1 MVALEQ
7 RIALPDFWE
16 HAQGAQATM
25 RSMARLQESVTTWR
39 GLQKRVASL
48 VDLMELAHR
57 EHDISLQDSFVEELE
72 LVETRLKSLEFELLF
87 SGKYDERNAFLTI
100 HAGAGGTESQDWASM
115 LLRMY
120 IRWVERHGL
129 SAHIVD
135 SSPGEEAGI
144 KSTVVKV
151 EGDRSYGYLKAERGV
166 HRLVRQSPFDANHLR
181 HTSFA
186 LVEVLPEVG
195 EVEVTINSDDLRID
209 TFGAGGHGGQSVQ
222 RNATAVRLTHL
233 PTGIVVT
240 CQNERSQLQN
250 RELAMTVL
258 RARLIELEVKKR
270 TEEQERL
277 KGEHVAAEWGNQI
290 RSYVLHPYK
299 LVKDHRTGYESTNP
313 DAVLDGEI
321 EPLLE
326 AYLLSTVGKA

>member
-1 MVALEQ
+1 
-7 RIALPDFWE
+7 
-16 HAQGAQATM
+16 M

-39 GLQKRVASL
+39 DLQKRVTSL
-48 VDLMELAHR
+48 VELMELAHR
-57 EHDISLQDSFVEELE
+57 ERDLSLQDSFAEELE
-72 LVETRLKSLEFELLF
+72 LMESRLKSLEFELLF
-87 SGKYDERNAFLTI
+87 SGTYDERNAFLTI

-120 IRWVERHGL
+120 LRWVERHGL
-129 SAHIVD
+129 SARIVD

-151 EGDRSYGYLKAERGV
+151 AGDRSYGYLKAERGV

-195 EVEVTINSDDLRID
+195 EVEVTINPDDLRID

-258 RARLIELEVKKR
+258 RARLIELELKKR

-313 DAVLDGEI
+313 DAVLEGEI

>member
-1 MVALEQ
+1 
-7 RIALPDFWE
+7 
-16 HAQGAQATM
+16 
-25 RSMARLQESVTTWR
+25 MARLQESVTTWR
-39 GLQKRVASL
+39 DLQKRVASL
-48 VDLMELAHR
+48 VELMELAHQER
-57 EHDISLQDSFVEELE
+57 DLSLQDSFVEELE
-72 LVETRLKSLEFELLF
+72 VVELRLQGLEFELVF
-87 SGKYDERNAFLTI
+87 SGRYDERSAFLAI

-120 IRWVERHGL
+120 LRWMERHGL
-129 SAHIVD
+129 SARIVD

-151 EGDRSYGYLKAERGV
+151 EGERAYGYLKAERGV

-195 EVEVTINSDDLRID
+195 EVEVTISSDDLRVD

-233 PTGIVVT
+233 STGIVVV
-240 CQNERSQLQN
+240 CQNERSQFQN

-258 RARLIELEVKKR
+258 RARLVELELKR
-270 TEEQERL
+270 RSEEQERL
-277 KGEHVAAEWGNQI
+277 KGEHVVAGWGNQI

-299 LVKDHRTGYESTNP
+299 LVKDHRTGYESTDP

-326 AYLLSTVGKA
+326 AYLLSTVGKG

>member
-1 MVALEQ
+1 
-7 RIALPDFWE
+7 
-16 HAQGAQATM
+16 
-25 RSMARLQESVTTWR
+25 MARLQESVTTWR
-39 GLQKRVASL
+39 DLQKRVASL
-48 VDLMELAHR
+48 VELMELAHQER
-57 EHDISLQDSFVEELE
+57 DLSLQDSFVEELE
-72 LVETRLKSLEFELLF
+72 VVESRLRGLEFELVF
-87 SGKYDERNAFLTI
+87 SGRYDEHSAFLAI

-120 IRWVERHGL
+120 LRWMERHGL
-129 SAHIVD
+129 SARIVD

-151 EGDRSYGYLKAERGV
+151 EGERAYGYLKAERGV
-166 HRLVRQSPFDANHLR
+166 HRLGGQSPFDANHLR

-195 EVEVTINSDDLRID
+195 EVEVTISSDDLRVD

-233 PTGIVVT
+233 PTGIVVV
-240 CQNERSQLQN
+240 CQNERSQFQN

-258 RARLIELEVKKR
+258 RARLVELELKR
-270 TEEQERL
+270 RSEEQERL
-277 KGEHVAAEWGNQI
+277 KGEHVVAGWGNQI

-299 LVKDHRTGYESTNP
+299 LVKDHRTGYESTDP

-326 AYLLSTVGKA
+326 AYLLSTVGKG

>member
-1 MVALEQ
+1 
-7 RIALPDFWE
+7 
-16 HAQGAQATM
+16 M

-39 GLQKRVASL
+39 DLQKRVTSL
-48 VDLMELAHR
+48 VELRELAHR
-57 EHDISLQDSFVEELE
+57 ERDLSLQDSFAEELE
-72 LVETRLKSLEFELLF
+72 LMESRLKSLEFELLF
-87 SGKYDERNAFLTI
+87 SGTYDERNAFLTI

-120 IRWVERHGL
+120 LRWVERHGL
-129 SAHIVD
+129 SARIVD

-151 EGDRSYGYLKAERGV
+151 AGDRSYGYLKAERGV

-195 EVEVTINSDDLRID
+195 EVEVTINPDDLRID
-209 TFGAGGHGGQSVQ
+209 TFGAGGHGGQSIQ

-258 RARLIELEVKKR
+258 RARLIELELKKR